1 MEKIHIKMKQITITG
16 HNGFLGS
23 NLVLKLISEKYD
35 ITGISKTI
43 KKNNSIK
50 QIKRNILNIKDSD
63 IAKNSCII
71 HLAAITDFGYCEK
84 HPEQCHT
91 VNVMGTQKILEIAR
105 KKNCS
110 LIFASTSHVYAIPHK
125 LPIKETHPIHPNSVY
140 SQSKIS
146 AEKLCEAYSK
156 SYGLDITVLRL
167 FSVYGPRSSEHK
179 VESSIITQLL
189 SNMTVKIGNL
199 YPKRDFI
206 YKDDTI
212 RAFQIAIKNL
222 KNFNIYNIGS
232 ERSYSIQEIYN
243 ILKKFSGKKNLV
255 ITAKT
260 KIRKNDVKNVVS
272 DCSKIKKLGWKP
284 EISINEG
291 LELTL
296 NWHIAKKL
304 ESTESK

>member
-1 MEKIHIKMKQITITG
+1 MNTIVITG

-23 NLVLKLISEKYD
+23 NLLSKLISNKCK
-35 ITGISKTI
+35 ILGISKTI

-50 QIKRNILNIKDSD
+50 QIKRNILDIKDSD
-63 IAKNSCII
+63 IPKNSCII
-71 HLAAITDFGYCEK
+71 HLAAITNVAYCEK
-84 HPEQCHT
+84 YPEECYK
-91 VNVMGTQKILEIAR
+91 VNAIATQKILEIAR

-125 LPIKETHPIHPNSVY
+125 LPIKETHPINPNSVY

-167 FSVYGPRSSEHK
+167 FSIYGPRSSEHK

-206 YKDDTI
+206 YKDDAI

-232 ERSYSIQEIYN
+232 ERSYSIQEIY
-243 ILKKFSGKKNLV
+243 KD
-255 ITAKT
+255 
-260 KIRKNDVKNVVS
+260 RKSVV
-272 DCSKIKKLGWKP
+272 
-284 EISINEG
+284 
-291 LELTL
+291 
-296 NWHIAKKL
+296 
-304 ESTESK
+304 

>member
-1 MEKIHIKMKQITITG
+1 MKQIIITG

-23 NLVLKLISEKYD
+23 NLLLKLISEKYD

-71 HLAAITDFGYCEK
+71 HLAAITDVAYCEK
-84 HPEQCHT
+84 YPEECYR
-91 VNVMGTQKILEIAR
+91 VNVMATQKILEIAR

-110 LIFASTSHVYAIPHK
+110 LIYPSTSHVYAIPHK
-125 LPIKETHPIHPNSVY
+125 LPIKEAHPTNATSVY
-140 SQSKIS
+140 TESKIS
-146 AEKLCEAYSK
+146 GEKLCEAYSK

-167 FSVYGPRSSEHK
+167 FSVYGPRSSEYK

-189 SNMTVKIGNL
+189 SNRIVKIGNL

-206 YKDDTI
+206 YKDDAI

-222 KNFNIYNIGS
+222 KNFNMYNIGS

-243 ILKKFSGKKNLV
+243 ILKKLSGKKNPV
-255 ITAKT
+255 IVQKT